1 MTADA
6 PSSVTKALR
15 LLAHLAV
22 AKEPVALADISRSL
36 KLPKPTTYRLARSI
50 EDAGFVHKDPLTR
63 RYHLGAAFEEIALN
77 ALRHGAGR
85 TRRRLLMNALAE
97 KLGARV
103 NLVVLKAGNISFV
116 HWVELMTPLRVDL
129 AKDEGMPVHCSASGK
144 LLLAFGSEELRCHVL
159 RSTAYR
165 AYTKK
170 TITTARALAR
180 ELDKIRKRGFAEDDQ
195 EYFSGVN
202 CLAVPVYNRQY
213 EVVAGLAVMA
223 PTASLPLKTMR
234 AHIAAIRACA
244 AAISKELGWE
254 ATAPR
259 KNTRKPPRV
268 ANARRGL
275 QRRPAGKRA
284 L

>member
-6 PSSVTKALR
+6 HSSVAKALR
-15 LLAHLAV
+15 LLAHLAD
-22 AKEPVALADISRSL
+22 AKGPVALADISRSL

-97 KLGARV
+97 KMGARV

-129 AKDEGMPVHCSASGK
+129 ANDEPLPVYCSASGK
-144 LLLAFGSEELRCHVL
+144 LLLAFGSDELRQHVL
-159 RSTAYR
+159 RGAPYR
-165 AYTKK
+165 KYTKK
-170 TITTARALAR
+170 TITTARAFAR
-180 ELDKIRKRGFAEDDQ
+180 ELDKIRKQGFAVDDQ
-195 EYFSGVN
+195 EYFPGVN
-202 CLAVPVYNRQY
+202 CLAVPIYNRAHD
-213 EVVAGLAVMA
+213 VVAGLAVMA

-234 AHIAAIRACA
+234 ARIAQIRACA
-244 AAISKELGWE
+244 TAISKELGWE
-254 ATAPR
+254 TTVPHKSKRKQPR
-259 KNTRKPPRV
+259 L
-268 ANARRGL
+268 ANARRSL
-275 QRRPAGKRA
+275 QRRPAGKLA